1 MKPRWTDFRSPLAD
15 RIEAF
20 LSHKRALERKFW
32 TEERALRLFDRYI
45 VEQGIVNL
53 DGITPEFVD
62 AFLSSRPRIR
72 PRSYNHLLGVLH
84 RLFAWQVAQGH
95 FSRSPVQTRP
105 RRTTSQQTPF
115 LFDVPAAKRLLEAA
129 GRLQDNPRGPRRG
142 PRTYPMIFAL
152 LFGLGLRVGEIAR
165 LRRSDVD
172 LSRRLLVI
180 RHTKFSKSRLVPM
193 GPGLSERLAGYMEQC
208 ESDRGP
214 LGPDAP
220 VFSLTGNRPVNPCT
234 ISQTFHRLMVSM
246 PIDLPR
252 GVRPPRAHDL
262 RHSFAVATL
271 LRWYRSGIN
280 PADRLIHLST
290 FLGHVHPTSTA
301 VYLTITA
308 ELLGEASE
316 RFERFAALGLVGG
329 DPS

>member
-1 MKPRWTDFRSPLAD
+1 MKPRWTCFQSPLAD

-20 LSHKRALERKFW
+20 LSHKRVLERNFR
-32 TEERALRLFDRYI
+32 TEESALRLFDRYI
-45 VEQGIVNL
+45 VEQGIVNPE
-53 DGITPEFVD
+53 GITPQVVD
-62 AFLSSRPRIR
+62 AFLSSRPRTR
-72 PRSYNHLLGVLH
+72 PRSFNHLLGVLN
-84 RLFAWQVAQGH
+84 RMFAWQVAQAH
-95 FSRSPVQTRP
+95 LSRSPVQSRP
-105 RRTTSQQTPF
+105 RRTTSQRTPY

-129 GRLQDNPRGPRRG
+129 GRLQGTPRGPRRG
-142 PRTYPMIFAL
+142 RIYPMIFAL
-152 LFGLGLRVGEIAR
+152 LFGLGLRVGEVAR
-165 LRRSDVD
+165 LRRADVD
-172 LSRRLLVI
+172 FSRCLLVI
-180 RHTKFSKSRLVPM
+180 RNTKFSKSRLVPM
-193 GPGLSERLAGYMEQC
+193 GPTLTQRLAGYLELC

-214 LGPDAP
+214 LGADAP
-220 VFSLTGNRPVNPCT
+220 VFSFTSNRPVHPGT
-234 ISQTFHRLMVSM
+234 ISQTFHHLVGAMS
-246 PIDLPR
+246 IELPR
-252 GVRPPRAHDL
+252 GVRPPRVHDL

-316 RFERFAALGLVGG
+316 RFERFAAPGLVGG

>member
-1 MKPRWTDFRSPLAD
+1 MKIQWTGFRSPLAD
-15 RIEAF
+15 QIDAF

-32 TEERALRLFDRYI
+32 TEENALRLFDRYI

-95 FSRSPVQTRP
+95 FPRNPVQTRP

-129 GRLQDNPRGPRRG
+129 GRLRYHPRVPQRNRA
-142 PRTYPMIFAL
+142 YPMIFRL
-152 LFGLGLRVGEIAR
+152 LIGLGLRVGEVTR
-165 LRRSDVD
+165 LLRGDVD

-193 GPGLSERLAGYMEQC
+193 GPGLSERLAEYLEQC

-214 LGPDAP
+214 LRPDDP
-220 VFSLTGNRPVNPCT
+220 VFSFTGNRPVNPNT

-246 PIDLPR
+246 DIDPPQ
-252 GVRPPRAHDL
+252 GVRPPRVHDL

-290 FLGHVHPTSTA
+290 FLGHVNPTSTA
-301 VYLTITA
+301 VYLTINA
-308 ELLGEASE
+308 ELLGEGSE
-316 RFERFAALGLVGG
+316 RFERFAIPGLVGG
-329 DPS
+329 DCP